1 MSEHNLL
8 ADLNEVRLRGTL
20 SAPVEIKNYPSGGT
34 SAHLLVTVRTEDPV
48 MRVDVLPVVLWEPY
62 DHDDFDPD
70 EAQVGDT
77 VDLVAQVR
85 RRFWAAEDGRR
96 SRLELVA
103 KSVKVTPPNDVIVIY
118 STEVIVQMTNG
129 GEVKS
134 VKVDDQLERVRVI
147 DAETLGE
154 VDEERA
160 LAAYRQADRAE
171 WPSWDRV

>member
-20 SAPVEIKNYPSGGT
+20 SAPVEINQYPSGGT
-34 SAHLLVTVRTEDPV
+34 SAKLLVTVRTEDPV

-62 DHDDFDPD
+62 DHDGFDPD

-134 VKVDDQLERVRVI
+134 VKVDDRLERVRVI